1 MQAGPHVADLA
12 AIRQQQAVRAARI
25 ATHDHRHR
33 SSAAAAP
40 QPHQQQ
46 AARPPAARK
55 PQLVASLLS
64 RLQPLAQ
71 PCVCT
76 VCGRPCDIDAS
87 PNAVPPGEKAARC
100 RKMLSRPAAEHIP
113 PQVVVPVACP
123 VGLLSDCLQLSAA
136 LRVDSEGVDPLPE
149 GFHHAGEINK
159 AVRALNRTNAALA
172 APSASDGGRSIALVL
187 RRKQSAA
194 TRSLLQ
200 AQVPSIRISP
210 LDLAAV
216 PSSTVRWRRR

>member
-25 ATHDHRHR
+25 ATQ
-33 SSAAAAP
+33 SPMTIAIAAP
-40 QPHQQQ
+40 QRRSRTSSRQPGR
-46 AARPPAARK
+46 RPRAT
-55 PQLVASLLS
+55 QLVASLLS

-136 LRVDSEGVDPLPE
+136 LRVDSEGADPLPE